1 MDPLWAKG
9 YYRLAMALTNGRLE
23 YAKGGY
29 MEAMSTLA
37 TGIKVVKNGRKSL
50 LSLRRKLK
58 KATEA
63 LADESEDDNIEDD
76 LEPAESPSPAF
87 TGQVFETQPTEA
99 PLIYKTESIVSSEK
113 KRVSKFKQERSLL
126 V

>member
-9 YYRLAMALTNGRLE
+9 YYRLAMALTNGLLE

-29 MEAMSTLA
+29 MEAMSALA
-37 TGIKVVKNGRKSL
+37 TGIKVVKNGKKSL
-50 LSLRRKLK
+50 LSLMRKLK

-63 LADESEDDNIEDD
+63 LANESEADNMEDD
-76 LEPAESPSPAF
+76 CRPAESPSPAF
-87 TGQVFETQPTEA
+87 TGQVFEAQPSEKS
-99 PLIYKTESIVSSEK
+99 LMYKTESIVSSET

-126 V
+126 A

>member
-1 MDPLWAKG
+1 
-9 YYRLAMALTNGRLE
+9 
-23 YAKGGY
+23 

-113 KRVSKFKQERSLL
+113 KRMSKFKQERSLL